1 MWLGSGQLLL
11 RGRRSPL
18 GTAQEVGCPGLHLPS
33 LLLWAQ
39 LGSLSARPPRAVR
52 APAGGG
58 QLEGAAGVG
67 GAGPGR
73 AREGGGNEPRREA
86 LRLSAGRARAGRVF
100 NAHHVSAGHVT

>member
-11 RGRRSPL
+11 RGRRSPP
-18 GTAQEVGCPGLHLPS
+18 GTVQEVGCPGQHLPS

-67 GAGPGR
+67 GAGRG
-73 AREGGGNEPRREA
+73 REA
-86 LRLSAGRARAGRVF
+86 GMSQGEKLYDCLRGGLGQG
-100 NAHHVSAGHVT
+100 GYLMPIT